1 MLMTRWQVS
10 IHAPAWGATVADDID
25 RVVQKV
31 SIHAPAW
38 GATQSRQG
46 CYPIYP
52 SFNPRARVGRDAHA
66 TKFIESLEEFQSTRP
81 RGARLK
87 SGDALEIL
95 EQFQSTRP
103 RGATN
108 SGQVHQRAL
117 DSFNPRAR
125 VGRDRPTKSFVD
137 LLNSFN
143 PRARVGRDPWIG
155 SRW

>member
-103 RGATN
+103 RGARPIADKYT
-108 SGQVHQRAL
+108 SAL
-117 DSFNPRAR
+117 SIVSIHAPAWGATDPPK
-125 VGRDRPTKSFVD
+125 V
-137 LLNSFN
+137 LLICSTVSIHA
-143 PRARVGRDPWIG
+143 PAWGATHG
-155 SRW
+155 

>member
-1 MLMTRWQVS
+1 MTRWQVS

-103 RGATN
+103 RGARPIADKYT
-108 SGQVHQRAL
+108 SAL
-117 DSFNPRAR
+117 SIVSIHAPAWGATDPPK
-125 VGRDRPTKSFVD
+125 V
-137 LLNSFN
+137 LLICSTVSIHA
-143 PRARVGRDPWIG
+143 PAWGATHG
-155 SRW
+155 